1 MPQAAPPVQDRSGS
15 PGRDNWL
22 TAGLGILG
30 LLIVVVAGVSF
41 RNTRQLRSDTTLV
54 AHTNE
59 VLEAL
64 DGLLSTMKDAET
76 GERGFLLTGDERYL
90 EPYHEALGVVEER
103 LATVARLTWGKG
115 MVLVALTGWGQDG
128 DRRKSKDAG
137 FDEHMVKPVDYDAL
151 ENLLASLPMEPPDS
165 LRRDGKRLP

>member
-1 MPQAAPPVQDRSGS
+1 MPQAASPVQDRSGS

-76 GERGFLLTGDERYL
+76 GERGFLLTSDTSSRITRPL
-90 EPYHEALGVVEER
+90 RSSRSAS
-103 LATVARLTWGKG
+103 
-115 MVLVALTGWGQDG
+115 
-128 DRRKSKDAG
+128 RRSRG
-137 FDEHMVKPVDYDAL
+137 
-151 ENLLASLPMEPPDS
+151 
-165 LRRDGKRLP
+165 